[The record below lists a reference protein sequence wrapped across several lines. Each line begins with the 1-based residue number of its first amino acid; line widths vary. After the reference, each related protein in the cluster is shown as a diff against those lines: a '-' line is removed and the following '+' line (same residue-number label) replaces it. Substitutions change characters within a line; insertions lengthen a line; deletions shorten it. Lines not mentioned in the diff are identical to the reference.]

1 MAAPNLLPV
10 FALMNPMRAL
20 VSRFYAS
27 LLIAVGALWAPA
39 QAQNL
44 PKSEV
49 RTDQVVA
56 TLLAHAPQ
64 GVPIGQTP
72 EAAAGQPVWVGL
84 QLTHAK
90 DWHTYWKNAGD
101 SGMPTELEWTLP
113 PGVMAGDVAWPLPA
127 KFPIGHLA
135 NYGYDGT
142 VLLPVPLIITPEYKP
157 SPLADALEVKLKASW
172 LVCRQECIP
181 QDGEF
186 ALQLPLR
193 SSTALHGAAFD
204 AALKAQPTSVT
215 GEHQIELTDGGQRLA
230 VRVAGLPAS
239 VQGQTLEF
247 FPETPN
253 IVVTAATPARPG
265 EPVGPRTWSQH
276 WDGAVWTADIPVSPD
291 RAEAPETMPLVLVT
305 ADQAQGWRADAPVK
319 GAWPAVAPV
328 AVVSPALEA
337 ALAANANANANA
349 NASAAGTAA
358 VPAAAASTS
367 VPTATFLLALL
378 GAVIGGMVLNLM
390 PCVFPVLA
398 IKVLGFTRHADD
410 RRAHRISG
418 LAYTAGVVL
427 SFLALGALMLALRAA
442 GQQLGWGF
450 QLQSPGVVAGLTV
463 LFTVI
468 GLNLAGV
475 FEFGHFLPSSVASLQ
490 ARHPVADSLLSG
502 VLAVAVASP
511 CTAPF
516 MGASL
521 GLAVALPAWQA
532 LAVFAALGF
541 GMALP
546 YLAASWW
553 PAVAR
558 LLPPPGAWM
567 DTFKKFM
574 AFPMFGTAVWLLWV
588 LGQQTGIDGAGALL
602 ALLVTLALVLWAFGL
617 QGRTRL
623 LIASLSVAFGA
634 FLLATIGP
642 NVIHTALPAAQAA
655 AAAGERW
662 QPWSPER
669 VQAVLGTGQPVFVDF
684 TAAWCVTCQFN
695 KRTTLASD
703 AVLRDFEQRRVLLL
717 RADWTRRDATITAEL
732 NKLGRSGVPVY
743 VLQAPGKPPI
753 VLSEILSVADV
764 QAALSRL

>member
-10 FALMNPMRAL
+10 FALMNSMRAL

-291 RAEAPETMPLVLVT
+291 RADAPETMPLVLVT

-337 ALAANANANANA
+337 ALAANANANA

-450 QLQSPGVVAGLTV
+450 QLQSPGVVA
-463 LFTVI
+463 
-468 GLNLAGV
+468 
-475 FEFGHFLPSSVASLQ
+475 
-490 ARHPVADSLLSG
+490 
-502 VLAVAVASP
+502 VAVASP

-558 LLPPPGAWM
+558 LLPRPGAWM

-684 TAAWCVTCQFN
+684 TAAWCVTCQYN
-695 KRTTLASD
+695 KKTTLANDEVLNAFD
-703 AVLRDFEQRRVLLL
+703 AAKVQTF

-743 VLQAPGKPPI
+743 VLQAPGQAP
-753 VLSEILSVADV
+753 VVFSEILSATEVKD
-764 QAALSRL
+764 ALGRL